1 MILLSLIVLYFI
13 FLLGFLSP
21 KLELNIFWF
30 SFILFSPN
38 EKNHS
43 ADSRKFYYPRSGLK
57 SNHNMNNKIY
67 NYYQAKKY

>member
-1 MILLSLIVLYFI
+1 MAYDRNTINAVGKTPERNVYRYRRINY
-13 FLLGFLSP
+13 P
-21 KLELNIFWF
+21 KTEI
-30 SFILFSPN
+30 IQN